1 VTDHPIHP
9 LLADRWSPV
18 AFDGRS
24 VAEADVRSLFEAA
37 RWAPSS
43 RNEQPWSFVVARR
56 DEAEDFARLV
66 SCLTEPNQVWA
77 SRAGAVAMAVAQSRF
92 RASGLMNV
100 YALHDLGLATAN
112 LTVEATSRGLSVHQ
126 MAGILPDHAIEVLAI
141 PEGYVPSVALAI
153 GYRGDPSSLPERFR
167 DRDRTRRPRKPQTEF
182 VFTGTWGRPRP

>member
-1 VTDHPIHP
+1 MTDHPVHP
-9 LLADRWSPV
+9 LIADRWSPV
-18 AFDGRS
+18 GFDGRT
-24 VAEADVRSLFEAA
+24 VAEADLRSLFEAA

-43 RNEQPWSFVVARR
+43 RNEQPWSYVVARR
-56 DEAEDFARLV
+56 DETGDFARLV
-66 SCLTEPNQVWA
+66 SCLTEPNRAWA
-77 SRAGAVAMAVAQSRF
+77 SRAGALAMAVAQSRF
-92 RASGLMNV
+92 HANGLMNV

-141 PEGYVPSVALAI
+141 PAGYVPAVALAI

-167 DRDRTRRPRKPQTEF
+167 DRDRQRRPRKAQHEF